1 MEIAPLSAWVQAL
14 GAVTAV
20 SAVSLVGAFLL
31 TLRPKTLDDNLHVL
45 VAFAVGALFGDAF
58 IHLLPEAFAHAQA
71 HADGDGH
78 GHGLQVSLLVLGGIV
93 LFMVLERLI
102 LWRHQARTL
111 GESSEE
117 HGHAHEPSHG
127 HGAHRHRHGHGHHH
141 GHSHGV
147 KGSNRRAAAIL
158 NLVGDG
164 VHNLVDGLVIGASFT
179 VSPTL
184 GLTTTLAVLLHEI
197 PQELG
202 DFGILVNGG
211 LSHGKA
217 LGFNALSALCAIVGA
232 VLSLLLGPNL
242 SGYSEAMLPVTAG
255 GFIYIAGSTLI
266 PDILSHVQPKYFL
279 KEFAALLAGIGIMV
293 VLALFE

>member
-1 MEIAPLSAWVQAL
+1 MEIAPLTAWVQAL

-20 SAVSLVGAFLL
+20 SAVSLAGAFLL

-58 IHLLPEAFAHAQA
+58 IHLLPEAFEHAE
-71 HADGDGH
+71 
-78 GHGLQVSLLVLGGIV
+78 GHGLSVSLLVLGGIV

-102 LWRHQARTL
+102 LWRHQARNGRDT
-111 GESSEE
+111 
-117 HGHAHEPSHG
+117 SHK
-127 HGAHRHRHGHGHHH
+127 H
-141 GHSHGV
+141 GHSHGYSHGHSHGHAHAHGA
-147 KGSNRRAAAIL
+147 KGVPGDNKRAAAIL

-211 LSHGKA
+211 MSHGKA

-266 PDILSHVQPKYFL
+266 PDILSHVQPKDFL
-279 KEFAALLAGIGIMV
+279 KEFAALLAGIGVMV